1 MPSQKRSAMYTLS
14 FNSPSGIKPLTN
26 SLDLMDQQCSS
37 LVVVIL
43 NLIFLKNYFTLCNI
57 RLLKMFELCLT
68 SDSQSVQSDGF
79 SIRLYCIVLYL
90 YIYIALLAVHTNQK
104 MPINV
109 VNTRLFTD
117 LCYRIDRQICLFSK
131 PSYASVNTSHKVW
144 PNTTSLSA
152 SILKKLHSLSA
163 IKSIH
168 VVQNSN
174 TYAQ

>member
-1 MPSQKRSAMYTLS
+1 
-14 FNSPSGIKPLTN
+14 
-26 SLDLMDQQCSS
+26 
-37 LVVVIL
+37 
-43 NLIFLKNYFTLCNI
+43 
-57 RLLKMFELCLT
+57 
-68 SDSQSVQSDGF
+68 
-79 SIRLYCIVLYL
+79 
-90 YIYIALLAVHTNQK
+90 

-174 TYAQ
+174 TYAQLYNQVSSFILSVLLVYPSLFTSWSIHSPLDCQRRSGCYPLAQCYYSIQMLAYNYAPFFSDYLPLHCMAWSPQPSSSSFPETPEDYPN